1 MNNPKANGIWKAIA
15 RAMQMMTPVLAVV
28 IAGMAV
34 IYAGYSIFT
43 LFTDHIQSGPGA
55 AILAVVTSV
64 GVLVA
69 VTAIALTSE
78 HKPTR
83 ALASMFSVTWALIVL
98 CMVSLSAALSSD
110 LLVTFDALVG
120 IGQTVAAGL
129 AGLALI
135 PALLIP
141 ASMQHPDTYK
151 TTGAA
156 AGHYWG
162 LLGKAT
168 IIGTSSFATAYFG
181 ISRSVPLPVA
191 VLCALLLETSFL
203 WSYTQLIKARESRDR
218 FDVGVWSAA
227 LVLFGVFIA
236 MVSVETLSTLGGI
249 DVPLLKPFQEVGAVL
264 FVSAAGLSIALTVI
278 AHLAT
283 TLIDMRAPAPQ
294 GSGMETAQGLN
305 VFKRPDAVPQL
316 NSEGPEMPK
325 LKSGDVDWDEAERRL
340 EAGLRK
346 RRLQEAQQAQRVSE
360 SGQRYDT
367 TGVIVMPQD
376 EPPSIYP
383 KSSGGITGGD
393 SPK

>member
-34 IYAGYSIFT
+34 IYAGYSIYT
-43 LFTDHIQSGPGA
+43 LFIEHIQSGPGA
-55 AILAVVTSV
+55 AVLAVVTSV

-181 ISRSVPLPVA
+181 ISRNVPLPVA

-203 WSYTQLIKARESRDR
+203 WSYTQLIKARENRDR

-249 DVPLLKPFQEVGAVL
+249 DVPLLKPFQEVGSVL

-283 TLIDMRAPAPQ
+283 TLIDMRAPVDASAPPI
-294 GSGMETAQGLN
+294 N
-305 VFKRPDAVPQL
+305 IFKRGTPAPQL
-316 NSEGPEMPK
+316 NSEGPEMPQ
-325 LKSGDVDWDEAERRL
+325 LTGGDVEKQLRDEMLAARARY
-340 EAGLRK
+340 EAHK
-346 RRLQEAQQAQRVSE
+346 TPAKVSE
-360 SGQRYDT
+360 SGQSYDA
-367 TGVIVMPQD
+367 TGTFVVPG
-376 EPPSIYP
+376 EPPSIFGKEAGDP
-383 KSSGGITGGD
+383 KS
-393 SPK
+393 

>member
-34 IYAGYSIFT
+34 IYAGYSIYT
-43 LFTDHIQSGPGA
+43 LFIEHIQSGPGA
-55 AILAVVTSV
+55 AVLAVVTSV

-181 ISRSVPLPVA
+181 ISRNVPLPVA

-203 WSYTQLIKARESRDR
+203 WSYTQLIKARENRDR

-249 DVPLLKPFQEVGAVL
+249 DVPLLKPFQEVGSVL

-283 TLIDMRAPAPQ
+283 TLIDMRAPVDASAPPI
-294 GSGMETAQGLN
+294 N
-305 VFKRPDAVPQL
+305 IFKPGTPAPQL
-316 NSEGPEMPK
+316 NSEGPEMPQ
-325 LKSGDVDWDEAERRL
+325 LTGGDVEKQLRDEMLAARARY
-340 EAGLRK
+340 EAHK
-346 RRLQEAQQAQRVSE
+346 TPAKVSE
-360 SGQRYDT
+360 SGQSYDA
-367 TGVIVMPQD
+367 TGTFVVPG
-376 EPPSIYP
+376 EPPSIFGKEAGDP
-383 KSSGGITGGD
+383 KS
-393 SPK
+393 